1 MTQWIRFAENSVEGF
16 GRLDGTTIA
25 VHAGDMFAAPQPTG
39 RTVALDAVTVS
50 VPAAAGKMVALW
62 NNFHALAAKLGNRVP
77 PEPLYF
83 IKGNG
88 SYFATGQV
96 IRRPPSYAGKV
107 IFEGELGIV
116 IGRTCRAVSEAD
128 ASAHIF
134 GYTCV
139 NDVTAVDLL
148 NKDATFAQW
157 TRAKSFDTFGVFGPV
172 VATGLDPASLT
183 VRTLVNGRERQN
195 YRVDDMIFAPAELV
209 SRISQD
215 MTLVPGDVIA
225 CGTSL
230 GVLPMKPGTVIEVVI
245 EGIGTLRNPY
255 G

>member
-172 VATGLDPASLT
+172 VATGLDPLQLS
-183 VRTLVNGRERQN
+183 VRTVLDGQERQN
-195 YRVDDMIFAPAELV
+195 YPVADMVFPPARLV
-209 SRISQD
+209 SLISQD
-215 MTLVPGDVIA
+215 MTLDPGDVIA
-225 CGTSL
+225 CGTSI
-230 GVLPMKPGTVIEVVI
+230 GVGSMKPGSTVAVTIDGV
-245 EGIGTLRNPY
+245 GTLVNRFE
-255 G
+255 